1 MQPPFLRLTLV
12 LSLGHI
18 THFLSAHSSLDLQ
31 TSTQIL
37 SKMSHLLCLHESVLK
52 NTDMDKIRVILG
64 KDNQVVGSIGSLSLE

>member
-12 LSLGHI
+12 LSLGDI
-18 THFLSAHSSLDLQ
+18 THFLSAHCSLDVQ

-37 SKMSHLLCLHESVLK
+37 SKMSHLFCLHESVLK
-52 NTDMDKIRVILG
+52 NTDMDKIRVLLR